1 MSKIAFAW
9 PGLPDYASRCI
20 RAVIDR
26 HGVPVPVIG
35 TRPGVPIEGME
46 DSLGQEIHWI
56 DGKDVDITWEK
67 LGLSPPAV
75 LIQGGYFLPAFNSL
89 GRQCRARGGKVV
101 LTSDLNWTGRLR
113 QRLLDPLIVRVKTQQ
128 KFDGFFVP
136 GRSGQRYYQQ
146 VLGAVAFTVTGLYGA
161 DPVLFNNGAPLVDRP
176 KTFLFV
182 GQFIPRKNVLG
193 LARAFIRFAA
203 DHPDWNL
210 RLCGS
215 GEQRGE
221 VPMHLRIRIE
231 NFVQPPQLAELL
243 REARCLVLPSLE
255 EHWGLVVHEAALTGC
270 ALALTDV
277 VGAGDDLAR
286 PQNSVLFPAGDDVAI
301 ERALRDIAA
310 WDTAQWQSAERVSR
324 DLAREF
330 GPEPFA
336 DAVDEILRRLDSNH
350 SYRS

>member
-9 PGLPDYASRCI
+9 PGLPDYAARCI
-20 RAVIDR
+20 RAVIER
-26 HGVPVPVIG
+26 RGVPVPVIG
-35 TRPGVPIEGME
+35 TRPDVPIEGME
-46 DSLGQEIHWI
+46 DSLGQAVHWI
-56 DGKDVDITWEK
+56 NGQDAAITWEK
-67 LGLSPPAV
+67 LGLSPPAIF
-75 LIQGGYFLPAFNSL
+75 IQGGYFLPAFNSL
-89 GRQCRARGGKVV
+89 GRQGRSGGRKVV
-101 LTSDLNWTGRLR
+101 LTSDQNWPGRWR

-128 KFDGFFVP
+128 KFAGFFVP
-136 GRSGQRYYQQ
+136 GRSGQQYYQQ
-146 VLGAVAFTVTGLYGA
+146 VLGTAAFTITGLYGA
-161 DPVLFNNGAPLVDRP
+161 DPALFNSGAPLVARP

-203 DHPDWNL
+203 DHPDWSL
-210 RLCGS
+210 HLCGS
-215 GEQRGE
+215 GEQRDE
-221 VPMHLRIRIE
+221 IPVHPRIRIE

-243 REARCLVLPSLE
+243 RKARCLVLPSLE

-270 ALALTDV
+270 ALALTDI

-310 WDTAQWQSAERVSR
+310 WDTAQWQSAERISR
-324 DLAREF
+324 NLAREF

-336 DAVDEILRRLDSNH
+336 DAVDEILRRLESDH
-350 SYRS
+350 PYRP